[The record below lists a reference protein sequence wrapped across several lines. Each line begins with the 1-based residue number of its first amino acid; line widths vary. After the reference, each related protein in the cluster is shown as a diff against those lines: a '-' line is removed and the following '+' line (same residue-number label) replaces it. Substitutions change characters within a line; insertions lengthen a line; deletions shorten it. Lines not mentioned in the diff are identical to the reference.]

1 VSVNLKTSASART
14 GAGRGNSGYKKHRS
28 GFVAILGRPNAGK
41 STLLNS
47 LLGTKLAIVASKP
60 QTTRTSIQGVLT
72 LPNAQIVFVDTPG
85 IHKPKSLLNKHMME
99 SVRAAAEAPDVCLFV
114 IDAHA
119 ALPKDETHAMVSEE
133 DSHALDLAKKA
144 GAPVI
149 AVFNKIDWVEQKQK
163 LIRLIEEYRKHHDF
177 AAYVPISARRRDGL
191 DRLLEEV
198 TGHLPVGP
206 PIYENDYLTDQ
217 PERFLAAEVIREK
230 ILHQTTQEVPH
241 SVAVVIDEWKE
252 EPRIAPRASKPH
264 ATLHAMSTP
273 ALPML
278 RIAAT
283 IYVER
288 SGQKAIV
295 IGAGGAAL
303 KKTGTQARQEL
314 ERMLGR
320 KVYLELLV
328 KVRAGWREDPRFFTS
343 IDWRGRGM

>member
-1 VSVNLKTSASART
+1 MSVKRKANALTGPDRAKT
-14 GAGRGNSGYKKHRS
+14 GRQKHRA

-47 LLGTKLAIVASKP
+47 LLGTKLAIVASNP

-72 LPNAQIVFVDTPG
+72 LPEAQIVFVDTPG

-119 ALPKDETHAMVSEE
+119 ALPRNEAHTMVSEE

-149 AVFNKIDWVEQKQK
+149 AIFNKIDWVEQKQK
-163 LIRLIEEYRKHHDF
+163 LVRLIEEYRKHYDF

-191 DRLLEEV
+191 DRLLDEV
-198 TGHLPVGP
+198 IRHLPAGP
-206 PIYENDYLTDQ
+206 AIYEDDYLTDQ

-241 SVAVVIDEWKE
+241 SIAVVIDEWKE
-252 EPRIAPRASKPH
+252 EPRFPSRAAKPG
-264 ATLHAMSTP
+264 ALTDKTP
-273 ALPML
+273 PML

-320 KVYLELLV
+320 KVFLELLV
-328 KVRAGWREDPRFFTS
+328 KIRSGWREDPRFFTS
-343 IDWRGRGM
+343 IDWRGKGM

>member
-1 VSVNLKTSASART
+1 
-14 GAGRGNSGYKKHRS
+14 
-28 GFVAILGRPNAGK
+28 
-41 STLLNS
+41 
-47 LLGTKLAIVASKP
+47 
-60 QTTRTSIQGVLT
+60 
-72 LPNAQIVFVDTPG
+72 
-85 IHKPKSLLNKHMME
+85 ME
-99 SVRAAAEAPDVCLFV
+99 SVRTAAEAPDVCLFV

-119 ALPKDETHAMVSEE
+119 ALPKNAAHIMVSEE

-149 AVFNKIDWVEQKQK
+149 AVFNKIDWIEQKQK
-163 LIRLIEEYRKHHDF
+163 LVRLIEEYRKHHDF

-198 TGHLPVGP
+198 IRHLPVGP
-206 PIYENDYLTDQ
+206 PIYAGDYLTDQ

-241 SVAVVIDEWKE
+241 SIAVVIDDWKE
-252 EPRIAPRASKPH
+252 EPRFPPH
-264 ATLHAMSTP
+264 AANAAATSQNT
-273 ALPML
+273 LPML

-288 SGQKAIV
+288 PGQKAIV

-320 KVYLELLV
+320 KVFLDLLV
-328 KVRAGWREDPRFFTS
+328 KIRTGWREDPRFFPS